1 MKQLYAR
8 LVKVLCLIAFL
19 TLCHGFSNA
28 QTLTLGAVDAGPY
41 TPGSSIAVP
50 FSISTTGGCINPD
63 NVFKLYISSVP
74 GGTPDTEIGSY
85 NGFYATF
92 INGVIPAGLAPGNG
106 YNLSIKSSLP
116 ALTSSTASIN
126 IVAGQPILAAIDG
139 SSINSDN
146 PEIFGSCTSPS
157 SSYDFINTST
167 SGANVTANFFDELNQ
182 TNGGTVT
189 LNPSTSFIAN
199 TSNYT
204 ILVKAAKNGAEGTK
218 AYQLINNKLNTNF
231 GTTGNNTVCL
241 NGAYGTLSYSV
252 DYTSPNGIQYNYPGN
267 LFIVKWGDGSS
278 TIYTLCDIIALH
290 GTLTHNYTQTSCGN
304 SSSNQA
310 NTFQVDAQVSSR
322 ICGTLGSP
330 TTVYAKVVK
339 PPTNSFN
346 APNSACLGDAVTFNN
361 TSDPGQDAS
370 SANCVNTNARYAWY
384 VDGQLVATNR
394 PGSTPFTY
402 TFTTSGLHRIL
413 LKLLSQSG
421 SVCSAADVYKD
432 VCILAKP
439 QPAFTVDNST
449 ICSNGVVSA
458 TDHSVI
464 DNSCANI
471 PQNNAYTWS
480 VTGPGNTVF
489 INNTTSA
496 SHSPQIQFSSPG
508 VYTLTLSIGTES
520 CGAVS
525 TSQTITVNT
534 TPTVSLSPD
543 KQYCGTNQVLTFANN
558 PGATQTI
565 FTGTTTDQPNTY
577 SWTVTGGNYS
587 YQNGTNFNSKYP
599 QISFTDFATYTITAT
614 QTNNCGSASDAQ
626 QITFLQSPTV
636 DAGPD
641 QTICPADVIHLAG
654 TISNPQPQ
662 SYQWVGGNG
671 TFSPGRTSLNATYTP
686 TSAEVDAGQVKLTL
700 TAITGY
706 PSPCDQLS
714 DEVIITINPRNSI
727 SNASNQII
735 CTGDQF
741 NYHPMAQVAGS
752 TFTWTS
758 SVTSGTVSGN
768 TASGSG
774 DISDVLTN
782 SNATNEGIVTYI
794 ITPVSNGC
802 PGTSYSFTV
811 TVRPRPI
818 VTVNPTATTVC
829 SGQAINISLS
839 SNISGTTFKWTSVA
853 STGITGNTNQTAI
866 NTTGITDAL
875 YNASAT
881 TTGSVTYTITPVG
894 PNPTNCEGTPVNVT
908 INVLPLPVVANAG
921 ADDVICALTSYTL
934 NGNNPGIST
943 GTWTVTSGPAGATF
957 DNAHQY
963 NTVVNGLQA
972 GNIYTF
978 RWTIT
983 GAAPCNATYDEV
995 SINNLSPLTNTISF
1009 GSPAVCY
1016 GQTVTITGD
1025 QPTGG
1030 TGTYVYSWE
1039 SSADGN
1045 TNWTTINGAS
1055 GPNYSFTGTQ
1065 SIYIRRTVNS
1075 TPCSS
1080 ISQPVHVVVQQAINA
1095 NTITADQLICYNT
1108 TPSLLNGSTPGGAD
1122 GNYSYQWQSSVDNG
1136 ANWNTISGA
1145 TTLNYQPVAL
1155 TATTQFHR
1163 IVTTA
1168 LCTNAQQSISNVV
1181 TITVN
1186 PQNTNVVTSDAS
1198 RSICTGTTLNY
1209 HITARD
1215 ANTSFTWL
1223 SSASGSVTGNTANG
1237 SGDISDAL
1245 INSDLNNNGTVTY
1258 IITPINSNNGI
1269 NCPCAPFTLT
1279 VTVTPLPRLTLN
1291 RPSNTICSGQTADI
1305 IFTSNAA
1312 AFKWTSTASAGISG
1326 NTNQPNPISATGIND
1341 VLNNTLA
1348 TAGTV
1353 TYTITP
1359 VSATGC
1365 EGVPA
1370 TVTITVQPLPVV
1382 ANAGPDDQTCST
1394 TNYLLRGNDPGN
1406 SSGNW
1411 SIVSGQTGVAFD
1423 NAAQFNT
1430 AVRGLQPGQNYV
1442 FRWTIT
1448 GASQC
1453 AVSSDDVIINNF
1465 SDLTNNISF
1474 GSPAICYGQTITITG
1489 DQATGGNN
1497 SYLYTWQSSTDGTS
1511 WNTIAGQTAQNLS
1524 VTLTAS
1530 TYFQRIVTSG
1540 PCIKTSNSIYVVVQP
1555 QLAANSITA
1564 DQLICYNT
1572 TPAVLTGST
1581 PIGGNGTYLYQ
1592 WQKSEDN
1599 GASWLSITS
1608 ANGIDYQPTALTV
1621 TTQFHRVVSTALCNG
1636 AQQNSSN
1643 VVTITVTPRNTNT
1656 LTSASA
1662 LTICTGTTWNYHPTA
1677 TQSNTSFTWV
1687 SSASASIAGNS
1698 TGGMGDIHDPLVNN
1712 DPNNNGTVTYT
1723 ITPINNNCP
1732 GIPFTLTVTVT
1743 PIPRVIITNSGNQ
1756 ICSGNPTGITF
1767 TTNTPGVLLRW
1778 TFDPVLGIY
1787 GMNNQYP
1794 VIATRIDDIL
1804 SSDLTTAATI
1814 VYHIT
1819 PVSPGGCEG
1828 PKVDATVTVLPQPV
1842 PANAGPDE
1850 QICSTNNYTFKGNN
1864 PAPST
1869 GKWTLTSGQ
1878 LGVGFEDASKYNTTV
1893 NGLQAGQ
1900 NYTFRWTITSP
1911 GNCNSSADEVVINDL
1926 NSLTNTIS
1934 YANPAVCYGQTITV
1948 TGQQPTGGT
1957 GSFVYSWESSIDNIT
1972 WTAVGGQSNADFS
1985 FTGTQSIYVRRI
1997 VNSGPCSSISQPVF
2011 ITVQQPISNNTVAS
2025 DQEVCYNNAPKLLTG
2040 STPAGADNRY
2050 VYQWQSST
2058 DNGATWTNIQG
2069 AIMMD
2074 YQVNNLTVTT
2084 VFRRIVTSALCTGPQ
2099 QSISNVINIMVNP
2112 LANATYT
2119 YTSDLGCIPFVINA
2133 QNIKATAAAGNNTYT
2148 WYADGVF
2155 IGSGF
2160 AFPGYT
2166 IQADDAHVV
2175 IKLVVTSKYGCL
2187 DASFTHTFST
2197 IKEVT
2202 AGFTQNQTKGCGPLT
2217 VNFSNTS
2224 APQNAATYTWNFG
2237 NGSTSALSNP
2247 NPVTFLPRPDGKDT
2261 TYTITL
2267 KALTACGIRTA
2278 TSTVTVRPKPTSIF
2292 TPDKTVG
2299 CSPLTVKF
2307 NNTSPGTNNTYRYD
2321 FGDGQTLVTT
2331 DNQAV
2336 NHTYT
2341 ALANKVFTVKMTA
2354 QNECGTSVTQYN
2366 IRISPN
2372 TVLPQL
2378 VVNGDQKA
2386 GCAPWTVQF
2395 YNNTKGGTYFTYN
2408 FGDGTTLSSLNAPEV
2423 VSHTFLKDGIFNV
2436 KMTATNGCSDTSV
2449 YQAITVYPQPLTNF
2463 TSDVQ
2468 TGCTQLTVNFTNKT
2482 PGNNTYMWDFGDGS
2496 TSSAASPTHIFAAR
2510 NTPFTISLIA
2520 RNLLGCPDTMVLKNY
2535 IKVNIPPKVAFIARP
2550 DSVIV
2555 YPHYSFSFADKSTN
2569 TPILWK
2575 WSFGDGSNSGKQNP
2589 EHTYRDTGL
2598 YKVKL
2603 VVYSLQGC
2611 ADSITHTVQITGVP
2625 GQLFVPNAFMPTSRF
2640 SEIVTFKAKGSGIKR
2655 WRMRVFNKWGQVIWE
2670 STKLTARGEPAE
2682 GWDGMM
2688 NGAPAPQGVYVWQ
2701 IEATYLNGNDWE
2713 GMRYKGS
2720 APSRTG
2726 VIHLIQ

>member
-1 MKQLYAR
+1 MKQFYYILQKG
-8 LVKVLCLIAFL
+8 LFVIAFL
-19 TLCHGFSNA
+19 TLSSTLAKA

-50 FSISTTGGCINPD
+50 FNINTASGCINHS
-63 NVFKLYISSVP
+63 NVFNLYISSVP
-74 GGTPDTEIGSY
+74 GGTPNTLIGTYTS
-85 NGFYATF
+85 FYAAF
-92 INGVIPAGLAPGNG
+92 VNGTIPAGLALGS
-106 YNLSIKSSLP
+106 YNLAIKSTDP
-116 ALTSSTASIN
+116 VATSSTATIN
-126 IVAGQPILAAIDG
+126 IAAGTAIQAAIDG

-146 PEIFGSCTSPS
+146 PQVFGDCSGNS
-157 SSYDFINTST
+157 SNYSFINTST
-167 SGANVTANFFDELNQ
+167 SGSSVTANFRNEVSK
-182 TNGGTVT
+182 TNEGTFT
-189 LNPSTSFIAN
+189 LNPSTSFSAN
-199 TSNYT
+199 NANYT
-204 ILVKAAKNGAEGTK
+204 ILVKATNNGNEGTK
-218 AYQLINNKLNTNF
+218 AYQLINNKLNTSF
-231 GTTGNNTVCL
+231 GTTGTNTVCL
-241 NGAYGTLSYSV
+241 TGGQGQLSYTV
-252 DYTSPNGIQYNYPGN
+252 DYTSPNGIEYNYPGN
-267 LFIVKWGDGSS
+267 LYIVDWGDGSQQG
-278 TIYTLCDIIALH
+278 IYSLCEIINLN
-290 GTLTHNYTQTSCGN
+290 GRLTHAYTQSSCGSSAGNQTN
-304 SSSNQA
+304 S
-310 NTFQVDAQVSSR
+310 FQVNIRV
-322 ICGTLGSP
+322 GSP
-330 TTVYAKVVK
+330 FCGQVGSPITSYAKVVR
-339 PPTNSFN
+339 PPTNSFTS
-346 APNSACLGDAVTFNN
+346 PRSACLNQPVTFNN

-370 SANCVNTNARYAWY
+370 SSNCINNNAKYSWYIDGALIAVN
-384 VDGQLVATNR
+384 Q
-394 PGSTPFTY
+394 PGSTSFTY
-402 TFTTSGLHRIL
+402 TFTTSGTHVI
-413 LKLLSQSG
+413 KLQLQSQSG
-421 SVCSAADVYKD
+421 SVCSASDVTTTI
-432 VCILAKP
+432 CILNKP
-439 QPAFTVDNST
+439 QPQFTLAATT
-449 ICSNGVVSA
+449 ICSSDIVVP
-458 TDHSVI
+458 TDHSI
-464 DNSCANI
+464 TDQSCSNI
-471 PQNNAYTWS
+471 PENNVYNWS
-480 VTGPGNTVF
+480 VTGPGATVF
-489 INNTTSA
+489 VGGTTSK
-496 SHSPQIQFSSPG
+496 STQPHIQFSTPG
-508 VYTLTLSIGTES
+508 IYTITLSISTET

-534 TPTVSLSPD
+534 APTVSLSPNKD
-543 KQYCGTNQVLTFANN
+543 YCGTNQTLTFANN
-558 PGATQTI
+558 AGATQTL
-565 FTGTTTDQPNTY
+565 FTGTTTDQANTY

-587 YQNGTNFNSKYP
+587 FQNGTGASSKYP
-599 QISFTDFATYTITAT
+599 QILFTNFGIYTVTAT
-614 QTNNCGSASDAQ
+614 QTNNCGTASASQ
-626 QITFLQSPTV
+626 QLNFKQSPTIN
-636 DAGPD
+636 AGPD
-641 QTICPADVIHLAG
+641 QTVCPDAIVQLAG
-654 TISNPQPQ
+654 TITGPAPQ
-662 SYQWVGGNG
+662 SFQWAGGSG
-671 TFSPGRTSLNATYTP
+671 TFLPGRNSLTATYTP
-686 TSAEVDAGQVKLTL
+686 TNAEIGSGQVRLTL
-700 TAITGY
+700 VVATGN
-706 PSPCDQLS
+706 PAPCDQLS
-714 DEVIITINPRNSI
+714 DEMVITINPRNSVT
-727 SNASNQII
+727 SSTTSMI
-735 CTGDQF
+735 CTGT
-741 NYHPMAQVAGS
+741 NLAYHPTASVAGS

-758 SVTSGTVSGN
+758 SASASVTGN
-768 TASGSG
+768 SASGSG
-774 DISDVLTN
+774 DINDVLTN
-782 SNATNEGIVTYI
+782 T
-794 ITPVSNGC
+794 
-802 PGTSYSFTV
+802 
-811 TVRPRPI
+811 
-818 VTVNPTATTVC
+818 NPT
-829 SGQAINISLS
+829 N
-839 SNISGTTFKWTSVA
+839 NGT
-853 STGITGNTNQTAI
+853 
-866 NTTGITDAL
+866 
-875 YNASAT
+875 
-881 TTGSVTYTITPVG
+881 VTYTITPSNNGCPGTPFTLTVTVTPRPVITVNNTSNTICSGQPTGIAFTSNIAGTLFQWTTSASPGIYSNSSQAQPVVASRIDDVLTNTSATTAGTATYQITPIG
-894 PNPTNCEGTPVNVT
+894 PTGCPGTPVTVT
-908 INVLPLPVVANAG
+908 ITVQPLPVVANAG
-921 ADDVICALTSYTL
+921 PDQQVCNSTSYPL
-934 NGNNPGIST
+934 NGNNPGVSSGLWTITSGQT
-943 GTWTVTSGPAGATF
+943 GTSFA
-957 DNAHQY
+957 NAAQY
-963 NTVVNGLQA
+963 NTLVNGLVA
-972 GNIYTF
+972 GQSYTF

-983 GAAPCNATYDEV
+983 GASQCPASSSNVVITNFAD
-995 SINNLSPLTNTISF
+995 LTNTVSF
-1009 GSPAVCY
+1009 ASPAVCY
-1016 GQTVTITGD
+1016 GQTITITGD

-1030 TGTYVYSWE
+1030 NNSYTYSWQ
-1039 SSADGN
+1039 SSSDNAS
-1045 TNWTTINGAS
+1045 WTTINGAS
-1055 GPNYSFTGTQ
+1055 GQNYSFTGTQ
-1065 SIYIRRTVNS
+1065 SIYVRRTVNS

-1095 NTITADQLICYNT
+1095 NTISADQLICYNN
-1108 TPSLLNGSTPGGAD
+1108 TPALLSGSTPGGAD
-1122 GNYSYQWQSSVDNG
+1122 GNYFYQWQKSEDNG
-1136 ANWNTISGA
+1136 ATWQSIASANSI
-1145 TTLNYQPVAL
+1145 NYQPTTL
-1155 TATTQFHR
+1155 TVTTKFQR

-1168 LCTNAQQSISNVV
+1168 LCTNGQQSTSNAV
-1181 TITVN
+1181 TVTVT
-1186 PQNTNVVTSDAS
+1186 PRNTNIVTSDAS
-1198 RSICTGTTLNY
+1198 RTICTGTTLSY

-1215 ANTSFTWL
+1215 ANTSFTWV
-1223 SSASGSVTGNTANG
+1223 SSASGMVSGNTASG
-1237 SGDISDAL
+1237 TGDISDAL
-1245 INSDLNNNGTVTY
+1245 VNSDLNNNGTVTY
-1258 IITPINSNNGI
+1258 TITPINN
-1269 NCPCAPFTLT
+1269 NCPGIPFTLT
-1279 VTVTPLPRLTLN
+1279 ITVTPLPRITLN
-1291 RPSNTICSGQTADI
+1291 RPSNTICSGQPADI
-1305 IFTSNAA
+1305 IFSSNLNGTT
-1312 AFKWTSTASAGISG
+1312 FKWTSTASAGISG
-1326 NTNQPNPISATGIND
+1326 STNQPNPVSATGIND
-1341 VLNNTLA
+1341 VLNNASA
-1348 TAGTV
+1348 TASGTV

-1359 VSATGC
+1359 VSANGC
-1365 EGVPA
+1365 EGAPA

-1394 TNYLLRGNDPGN
+1394 TSYPLRGNDPGN

-1411 SIVSGQTGVAFD
+1411 SIVSPQTGVAFD
-1423 NAAQFNT
+1423 NANQYNT
-1430 AVRGLQPGQNYV
+1430 TVRGLQPGQNYV

-1453 AVSSDDVIINNF
+1453 AINYADVVINDF
-1465 SDLTNNISF
+1465 ADLTNTI
-1474 GSPAICYGQTITITG
+1474 SPANQTICFGQAVTVTG
-1489 DQATGGNN
+1489 DQPTGGNF
-1497 SYLYTWQSSTDGTS
+1497 SYLYSWQSSADGITN
-1511 WNTIAGQTAQNLS
+1511 WTILPGQTGQNLS
-1524 VTLTAS
+1524 VTLTAT
-1530 TYFQRIVTSG
+1530 TYFHRIVTSG
-1540 PCIKTSNSIYVVVQP
+1540 PCVTTSNAVQIVVQP
-1555 QLAANSITA
+1555 QLAANTIRT

-1572 TPAVLTGST
+1572 TPTVLSGST
-1581 PIGGNGTYLYQ
+1581 PTGGDGNYLYQ
-1592 WQKSEDN
+1592 WQSSTNN
-1599 GASWLSITS
+1599 GGNWLSITS

-1621 TTQFHRVVSTALCNG
+1621 TTQFRRVVSTALCNG
-1636 AQQNSSN
+1636 TQQNSSN
-1643 VVTITVTPRNTNT
+1643 AVIINVKPQNTNT
-1656 LTSASA
+1656 VTSDASRI
-1662 LTICTGTTWNYHPTA
+1662 ICTGTTFSYHPTA
-1677 TQSNTSFTWV
+1677 QQTNTSFTWV
-1687 SSASASIAGNS
+1687 SSASASISGNTPIGS
-1698 TGGMGDIHDPLVNN
+1698 GDIHDPLINN
-1712 DPNNNGTVTYT
+1712 DPNNNGTVTYI

-1767 TTNTPGVLLRW
+1767 TTNTPGVLLKW
-1778 TFDPVLGIY
+1778 TFDPVKGIY

-1828 PKVDATVTVLPQPV
+1828 PTVDATVTVLPQPI
-1842 PANAGPDE
+1842 PAHAGLDE
-1850 QICSTNNYTFKGNN
+1850 QICSTNNYTFKGND

-1869 GKWTLTSGQ
+1869 GKWTLNSGQ
-1878 LGVGFEDASKYNTTV
+1878 LGIGFEDASKYNTTV

-1957 GSFVYSWESSIDNIT
+1957 GSFVYSWESSADNIT
-1972 WTAVGGQSNADFS
+1972 WTAVSGQSNADFS

-1997 VNSGPCSSISQPVF
+1997 VNSGPCSSSSQPVF

-2040 STPAGADNRY
+2040 STPAGADSRY
-2050 VYQWQSST
+2050 LYQWQSST

-2069 AIMMD
+2069 ANMMD

-2084 VFRRIVTSALCTGPQ
+2084 VFRRVVTSALCTGPQ

-2133 QNIKATAAAGNNTYT
+2133 QNIKVTAAAGNNTYT

-2175 IKLVVTSKYGCL
+2175 IKLVATSKYGCL

-2237 NGSTSALSNP
+2237 NGSTSTLANP

-2261 TYTITL
+2261 TYTVTL

-2292 TPDKTVG
+2292 TPDKTIG
-2299 CSPLTVKF
+2299 CSPLTVNF
-2307 NNTSPGTNNTYRYD
+2307 NNTSPGTNNTYTYD

-2395 YNNTKGGTYFTYN
+2395 HNNTKGGTYFTYD

-2482 PGNNTYMWDFGDGS
+2482 PGNNTYVWDFGDGS
-2496 TSSAASPTHIFAAR
+2496 TSSAANPTHIFTAR
-2510 NTPFTISLIA
+2510 NTPFTIRLIA
-2520 RNLLGCPDTMVLKNY
+2520 RNLLNCPDTMVLKNY
-2535 IKVNIPPKVAFIARP
+2535 INVNIPPKAAFMARP

-2625 GQLFVPNAFMPTSRF
+2625 GQLFVPNAFMPGSKFEELR
-2640 SEIVTFKAKGSGIKR
+2640 TFKVKGSGIKT

-2688 NGAPAPQGVYVWQ
+2688 GGAAAPQGVYVWQ
-2701 IEATYLNGNDWE
+2701 VEAKYLNGGDWE
-2713 GMRYKGS
+2713 GMSYHGS

>member
-1 MKQLYAR
+1 MKQFYYILQKG
-8 LVKVLCLIAFL
+8 LFVIAFL
-19 TLCHGFSNA
+19 TLSSTLAKA

-50 FSISTTGGCINPD
+50 FNINTASGCINHS
-63 NVFKLYISSVP
+63 NVFNLYISSVP
-74 GGTPDTEIGSY
+74 GGTPNTLIGTYTS
-85 NGFYATF
+85 FYAAF
-92 INGVIPAGLAPGNG
+92 VNGTIPAGLALGS
-106 YNLSIKSSLP
+106 YNLAIKSTDP
-116 ALTSSTASIN
+116 VATSSTATIN
-126 IVAGQPILAAIDG
+126 IAAGTAIQAAIDG

-146 PEIFGSCTSPS
+146 PQVFGDCSGNS
-157 SSYDFINTST
+157 SNYSFINTST
-167 SGANVTANFFDELNQ
+167 SGSSVTANFRNEVSK
-182 TNGGTVT
+182 TNEGTFT
-189 LNPSTSFIAN
+189 LNPSTSFSAN
-199 TSNYT
+199 NANYT
-204 ILVKAAKNGAEGTK
+204 ILVKATNNGNEGTK
-218 AYQLINNKLNTNF
+218 AYQLINNKLNTSF
-231 GTTGNNTVCL
+231 GTTGTNTVCL
-241 NGAYGTLSYSV
+241 TGGQGQLSYTV
-252 DYTSPNGIQYNYPGN
+252 DYTSPNGIEYNYPGN
-267 LFIVKWGDGSS
+267 LYIVDWGDGSQQG
-278 TIYTLCDIIALH
+278 IYSLCEIINLN
-290 GTLTHNYTQTSCGN
+290 GRLTHAYTQSSCGSSAGNQTN
-304 SSSNQA
+304 S
-310 NTFQVDAQVSSR
+310 FQVNIRV
-322 ICGTLGSP
+322 GSP
-330 TTVYAKVVK
+330 FCGQVGSPITSYAKVVR
-339 PPTNSFN
+339 PPTNSFTS
-346 APNSACLGDAVTFNN
+346 PRSACLNQPVTFNN

-370 SANCVNTNARYAWY
+370 SSNCINNNAKYSWYIDGALIAVN
-384 VDGQLVATNR
+384 Q
-394 PGSTPFTY
+394 PGSTSFTY
-402 TFTTSGLHRIL
+402 TFTTSGTHVI
-413 LKLLSQSG
+413 KLQLQSQSG
-421 SVCSAADVYKD
+421 SVCSASDVTTTI
-432 VCILAKP
+432 CILNKP
-439 QPAFTVDNST
+439 QPQFTLAATT
-449 ICSNGVVSA
+449 ICSSDIVVP
-458 TDHSVI
+458 TDHSI
-464 DNSCANI
+464 TDQSCSNI
-471 PQNNAYTWS
+471 PENNVYNWS
-480 VTGPGNTVF
+480 VTGPGATVF
-489 INNTTSA
+489 VGGTTSK
-496 SHSPQIQFSSPG
+496 STQPHIQFSTPG
-508 VYTLTLSIGTES
+508 IYTITLSISTET

-534 TPTVSLSPD
+534 APTVSLSPNKD
-543 KQYCGTNQVLTFANN
+543 YCGTNQTLTFANN
-558 PGATQTI
+558 AGATQTL
-565 FTGTTTDQPNTY
+565 FTGTTTDQANTY

-587 YQNGTNFNSKYP
+587 FQNGTGASSKYP
-599 QISFTDFATYTITAT
+599 QILFTNFGIYTVTAT
-614 QTNNCGSASDAQ
+614 QTNNCGTASASQ
-626 QITFLQSPTV
+626 QLNFKQSPTIN
-636 DAGPD
+636 AGPD
-641 QTICPADVIHLAG
+641 QTVCPDAIVQLAG
-654 TISNPQPQ
+654 TITGPAPQ
-662 SYQWVGGNG
+662 SFQWAGGSG
-671 TFSPGRTSLNATYTP
+671 TFLPGRNSLTATYTP
-686 TSAEVDAGQVKLTL
+686 TNAEIGSGQVRLTL
-700 TAITGY
+700 VVATGN
-706 PSPCDQLS
+706 PAPCDQLS
-714 DEVIITINPRNSI
+714 DEMVITINPRNSVT
-727 SNASNQII
+727 SSTTSMI
-735 CTGDQF
+735 CTGT
-741 NYHPMAQVAGS
+741 NLAYHPTASVAGS

-758 SVTSGTVSGN
+758 SASANITGN
-768 TASGSG
+768 SASGSG
-774 DISDVLTN
+774 DINDVLTN
-782 SNATNEGIVTYI
+782 T
-794 ITPVSNGC
+794 
-802 PGTSYSFTV
+802 
-811 TVRPRPI
+811 
-818 VTVNPTATTVC
+818 NPTNN
-829 SGQAINISLS
+829 GM
-839 SNISGTTFKWTSVA
+839 
-853 STGITGNTNQTAI
+853 
-866 NTTGITDAL
+866 
-875 YNASAT
+875 
-881 TTGSVTYTITPVG
+881 VTYTITPSNNGCPGTPFTLTVTVTPRPVITVNNTSNTICSGQPTGIAFTSNITGTLFQWTTSASLGIYSNSSQAQPVVASRIDDVLTNTSATTAGTATYQITPIG
-894 PNPTNCEGTPVNVT
+894 PTGCPGTPVTVT
-908 INVLPLPVVANAG
+908 ITVQPLPVVANAG
-921 ADDVICALTSYTL
+921 PDQQVCNSTSYPL
-934 NGNNPGIST
+934 NGNNPGVSSGLWTITSGQT
-943 GTWTVTSGPAGATF
+943 GTSFA
-957 DNAHQY
+957 NAAQY
-963 NTVVNGLQA
+963 NTLVNGLVA
-972 GNIYTF
+972 GQSYTF

-983 GAAPCNATYDEV
+983 GASQCPASSSNVVITNFAD
-995 SINNLSPLTNTISF
+995 LTNTVSF
-1009 GSPAVCY
+1009 ASPAVCY
-1016 GQTVTITGD
+1016 GQTITITGD

-1030 TGTYVYSWE
+1030 NNSYTYSWQ
-1039 SSADGN
+1039 SSSDNAS
-1045 TNWTTINGAS
+1045 WTTINGAS
-1055 GPNYSFTGTQ
+1055 GQNYSFTGTQ
-1065 SIYIRRTVNS
+1065 SIYVRRTVNS

-1095 NTITADQLICYNT
+1095 NTISADQLICYNN
-1108 TPSLLNGSTPGGAD
+1108 TPALLSGSTPGGAD
-1122 GNYSYQWQSSVDNG
+1122 GNYFYQWQKSEDNG
-1136 ANWNTISGA
+1136 ATWQSIASANSI
-1145 TTLNYQPVAL
+1145 NYQPTTL
-1155 TATTQFHR
+1155 TVTTKFQR

-1168 LCTNAQQSISNVV
+1168 LCTNGQQSTSNAV
-1181 TITVN
+1181 TVTVT
-1186 PQNTNVVTSDAS
+1186 PRNTNIVTSDAS
-1198 RSICTGTTLNY
+1198 RTICTGTTLSY

-1215 ANTSFTWL
+1215 ANTSFTWV
-1223 SSASGSVTGNTANG
+1223 SSASGMVSGNTASG
-1237 SGDISDAL
+1237 TGDISDAL
-1245 INSDLNNNGTVTY
+1245 VNSDLNNNGTVTY
-1258 IITPINSNNGI
+1258 TITPINN
-1269 NCPCAPFTLT
+1269 NCPGIPFTLT
-1279 VTVTPLPRLTLN
+1279 ITVTPLPRITLN
-1291 RPSNTICSGQTADI
+1291 RPSNTICSGQPADI
-1305 IFTSNAA
+1305 IFSSNLNGTT
-1312 AFKWTSTASAGISG
+1312 FKWTSTASAGISG
-1326 NTNQPNPISATGIND
+1326 STNQPNPVSATGIND
-1341 VLNNTLA
+1341 VLNNASA
-1348 TAGTV
+1348 TASGTV

-1359 VSATGC
+1359 VSANGC
-1365 EGVPA
+1365 EGAPA

-1394 TNYLLRGNDPGN
+1394 TSYPLRGNDPGN

-1411 SIVSGQTGVAFD
+1411 SIVSPQTGVAFD
-1423 NAAQFNT
+1423 NANQYNT
-1430 AVRGLQPGQNYV
+1430 TVRGLQPGQNYV

-1453 AVSSDDVIINNF
+1453 AINYADVVINDF
-1465 SDLTNNISF
+1465 ADLTNTI
-1474 GSPAICYGQTITITG
+1474 SPANQTICFGQAVTVTG
-1489 DQATGGNN
+1489 DQPTGGNF
-1497 SYLYTWQSSTDGTS
+1497 SYLYSWQSSADGSTN
-1511 WNTIAGQTAQNLS
+1511 WTILPGQTGQNLS
-1524 VTLTAS
+1524 LTLNTT

-1540 PCIKTSNSIYVVVQP
+1540 PCRTFSNVVQIVVQP
-1555 QLAANSITA
+1555 QLAANTIRT

-1572 TPAVLTGST
+1572 TPTVLSGST
-1581 PIGGNGTYLYQ
+1581 PTGGDGNYFYQ
-1592 WQKSEDN
+1592 WQSSTNN
-1599 GASWLSITS
+1599 GGNWLSITS
-1608 ANGIDYQPTALTV
+1608 ANGIDYQPDALTV
-1621 TTQFHRVVSTALCNG
+1621 TTQFRRVVSTALCNG
-1636 AQQNSSN
+1636 TQQNSSN
-1643 VVTITVTPRNTNT
+1643 TVIINVKPRNTNT
-1656 LTSASA
+1656 VTSDASRI
-1662 LTICTGTTWNYHPTA
+1662 ICTGTTFSYHPTA
-1677 TQSNTSFTWV
+1677 QQNNTSFTWV
-1687 SSASASIAGNS
+1687 SSASASISGNTPIGS
-1698 TGGMGDIHDPLVNN
+1698 GDIHDPLINN
-1712 DPNNNGTVTYT
+1712 DPNNNGTVTYI

-1732 GIPFTLTVTVT
+1732 GTPFTLTVTVT

-1767 TTNTPGVLLRW
+1767 TTNTPGVLLKW
-1778 TFDPVLGIY
+1778 TFDPVQGIY

-1828 PKVDATVTVLPQPV
+1828 PTVDATVTVLPQPI
-1842 PANAGPDE
+1842 PAHAGLDE
-1850 QICSTNNYTFKGNN
+1850 KICSTNNYTFKGND

-1878 LGVGFEDASKYNTTV
+1878 LGIGFEDASKYNTTV

-1957 GSFVYSWESSIDNIT
+1957 GSFVYSWESSADNIT
-1972 WTAVGGQSNADFS
+1972 WTAVSGQSNANFS

-1997 VNSGPCSSISQPVF
+1997 VNSGPCSSSSQPVF

-2040 STPAGADNRY
+2040 STPAGADSRY
-2050 VYQWQSST
+2050 LYQWQSST

-2069 AIMMD
+2069 ASTVD

-2084 VFRRIVTSALCTGPQ
+2084 VFRRVVTSALCTGPQ

-2112 LANATYT
+2112 LTNATYT

-2175 IKLVVTSKYGCL
+2175 IKLVATSRYGCL

-2224 APQNAATYTWNFG
+2224 TPQNAATYTWNFG
-2237 NGSTSALSNP
+2237 NGSTSTLANP

-2261 TYTITL
+2261 TYTVTL

-2292 TPDKTVG
+2292 TPDKTIG
-2299 CSPLTVKF
+2299 CSPLTVNF
-2307 NNTSPGTNNTYRYD
+2307 NNTSPGTNNTYTYD

-2395 YNNTKGGTYFTYN
+2395 HNNTKGGTYFTYD

-2482 PGNNTYMWDFGDGS
+2482 AGNNTYVWDFGDGS
-2496 TSSAASPTHIFAAR
+2496 TSSAANPTHIFTAR

-2520 RNLLGCPDTMVLKNY
+2520 RNLLNCPDTMVLKNY
-2535 IKVNIPPKVAFIARP
+2535 IKVNIPPKAAFMARP

-2611 ADSITHTVQITGVP
+2611 ADSVTHTVQITGVP

-2640 SEIVTFKAKGSGIKR
+2640 SEVVTFKAKGSGIKR

-2670 STKLTARGEPAE
+2670 STKLTERGEPAE

-2713 GMRYKGS
+2713 GMSYHGS